1 MPVVVTW
8 QGTSPKQ
15 LLETCKTH
23 GIVSTNKSVTKN
35 DGINIQSDCLYRR
48 IGFSF
53 MKSKQLWMLLR
64 HQTGFKRKIMLEKYI
79 GSTSL
84 QAKLRQLRQFQ
95 NICNQLWISIA
106 NLQVSWL
113 HILLCLRTLMLK
125 CFFPDNA
132 RTCNDPWIL
141 FRDVKGEI
149 FFYSLEAQGIYN
161 EAQFSVLSA
170 IKQDTESGSLLKEN
184 QLAKMAK
191 IEAENK
197 EMMLLKRMKREKV
210 ERARRHYVFTR
221 CSKIFNAFRLLAMEN
236 GKCLKNAHQR
246 ILSQREETMSKCLLA
261 WKTLSS
267 MFRAS
272 RKKTLALCNN
282 VSAKACSRVFVE
294 WREFTIIAHRNT
306 YTALFMERWK
316 YICVSRFRREENKR
330 RATALRAKMLKRAW
344 LKCWHD
350 EYLIEKSARLV
361 VQNEA
366 AVKIQVLYRDYR
378 TRSKTAQL
386 LAQKK
391 KALLAKFVQQGNGDV
406 HDHR

>member
-1 MPVVVTW
+1 M
-8 QGTSPKQ
+8 S
-15 LLETCKTH
+15 
-23 GIVSTNKSVTKN
+23 VSQDWILVHEIKATLDAAPPSDWIQTKNHVGEIYWFNKSSGQTSTASPVSKHL
-35 DGINIQSDCLYRR
+35 QSIVD
-48 IGFSF
+48 
-53 MKSKQLWMLLR
+53 Q
-64 HQTGFKRKIMLEKYI
+64 HRKLAGWLASMP
-79 GSTSL
+79 SNSD
-84 QAKLRQLRQFQ
+84 AK
-95 NICNQLWISIA
+95 
-106 NLQVSWL
+106 V
-113 HILLCLRTLMLK
+113 
-125 CFFPDNA
+125 FFPDNA

-197 EMMLLKRMKREKV
+197 EMMLLKRIKREKV
-210 ERARRHYVFTR
+210 ERARRHYLFTR
-221 CSKIFNAFRLLAMEN
+221 CSKIFNAFRLLAIEN

-246 ILSQREETMSKCLLA
+246 ILSQREETMSKFLLA

-406 HDHR
+406 HEHRCKV